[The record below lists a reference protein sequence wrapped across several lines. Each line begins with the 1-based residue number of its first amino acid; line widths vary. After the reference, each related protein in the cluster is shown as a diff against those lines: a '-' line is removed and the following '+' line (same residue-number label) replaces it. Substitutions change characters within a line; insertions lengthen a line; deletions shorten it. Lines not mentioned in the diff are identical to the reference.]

1 MMGWNGTF
9 YVTSA
14 IVLFSAVI
22 FIIFGSG
29 NIFINQRK
37 MLFLGQANGYFV
49 NFEGILIFNRR

>member
-1 MMGWNGTF
+1 MGWNGTF

-29 NIFINQRK
+29 NIFIKQRK
-37 MLFLGQANGYFV
+37 MFSLGQAKFYFV
-49 NFEGILIFNRR
+49 NFEGNMIF